1 MIGGCISAKTFQKM
15 GELGISDDFD
25 ISTESSYANST
36 QDGAEDQKDV
46 SQSSQERR
54 EILYRSIIGG
64 DLSEDEQ
71 SSSQLSNQSSSDI
84 ELPVNASDE
93 RNGLCLV

>member
-1 MIGGCISAKTFQKM
+1 M

-54 EILYRSIIGG
+54 EILHRSIIGG

-71 SSSQLSNQSSSDI
+71 STSQLSSQSTNDI

-93 RNGLCLV
+93 RNGFMPSVTP